1 MTQQKIA
8 TIFGATGFIG
18 RYIVQEFAQRGYTIR
33 AASRTPNKAFFLKP
47 CGNVGQVVPFPC
59 DGSKKDIEAAVN
71 NADVVVNC
79 VGILF
84 EKKKDQFTKIHV
96 NFAEQIAKAAS
107 KQGVGRL
114 VHISALSCDSSAS
127 KYAKSKLAGE
137 KRVQKAFPDAV
148 ILRPSVVFGAEDNFF
163 NMFAR
168 LARPSFIFLLPLIGG
183 GKTKFQPVSVSDIA
197 DAVIAA
203 ASAPAAEYKK
213 FAGQVF
219 ELGGPDVID
228 FRGVY
233 AKIKQFTTI
242 KFCTVP
248 LPFGAAKLNAALLE
262 LLPKPLLTRDQVESL
277 KTDNIVSPKAKT
289 FKDLGISPRSMD
301 SVLPTYLGQ
310 YSYKKQSAEKL
321 AA

>member
-18 RYIVQEFAQRGYTIR
+18 RYVVQEFAQRGYTIR

-59 DGSKKDIEAAVN
+59 DGSKKDIEAAVK

-96 NFAEQIAKAAS
+96 NLAEQIAKAAS

-114 VHISALSCDSSAS
+114 IHISALSCDKAKS

-137 KRVQKAFPDAV
+137 KKVQKAFPDAV

-168 LARPSFIFLLPLIGG
+168 LARPSFVCFLPLIGG
-183 GKTKFQPVSVSDIA
+183 GETKFQPVSVSDVA
-197 DAVIAA
+197 DAVIEA
-203 ASAPAAEYKK
+203 ASAPVGEYKK
-213 FAGQVF
+213 YAGEVF
-219 ELGGPDVID
+219 ELGGPDIID
-228 FRGVY
+228 FKGVY
-233 AKIKQFTTI
+233 DKIKQFTAI
-242 KFCTVP
+242 KFCTFP
-248 LPFGAAKLNAALLE
+248 LPWGLAKMNAAVLE
-262 LLPKPLLTRDQVESL
+262 VLPKPLLTRDQIESL
-277 KTDNIVSPKAKT
+277 KTDNVVATKAKT
-289 FKDLGISPRSMD
+289 FKHLGIEARSMD
-301 SVLPTYLGQ
+301 SVLPEYLGQ
-310 YSYKKQSAEKL
+310 YSYKKSRAEQL